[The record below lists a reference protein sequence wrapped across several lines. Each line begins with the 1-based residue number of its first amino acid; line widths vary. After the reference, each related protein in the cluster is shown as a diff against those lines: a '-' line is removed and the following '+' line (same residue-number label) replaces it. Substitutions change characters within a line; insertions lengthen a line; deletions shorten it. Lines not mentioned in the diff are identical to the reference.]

1 VTPVIGRVLSSGM
14 AKLHE
19 LDTIYSVE
27 DVYLMLDII
36 VVDAANKYKAANGEP
51 G

>member
-1 VTPVIGRVLSSGM
+1 M